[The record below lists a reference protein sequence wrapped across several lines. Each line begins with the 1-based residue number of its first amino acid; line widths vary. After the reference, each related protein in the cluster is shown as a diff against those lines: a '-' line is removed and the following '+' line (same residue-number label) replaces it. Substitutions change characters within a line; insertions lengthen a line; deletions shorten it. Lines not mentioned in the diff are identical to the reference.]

1 MAETSQLPQRID
13 THSHFLPPE
22 YREEL
27 ARNGHKNPD
36 GMPAIPVKVPSLPQQ
51 STPID
56 SCYSNGPWNLIST

>member
-36 GMPAIPVKVPSLPQQ
+36 GMPAIPVEVPSLPQQ
-51 STPID
+51 SIPID
-56 SCYSNGPWNLIST
+56 SCYSHGP

>member
-36 GMPAIPVKVPSLPQQ
+36 GMPAIPVKVPSLPQ
-51 STPID
+51 
-56 SCYSNGPWNLIST
+56 